1 MLLKGY
7 VTLRQQW
14 QWETQAITYYIG
26 EKWELASCSPSKH
39 KLVEP
44 LTIICTAQK
53 IWKKDVQLTEQRCR
67 QATDV
72 DNTMT
77 HHLLDS
83 YKHLK

>member
-7 VTLRQQW
+7 VTLRKQW

-53 IWKKDVQLTEQRCR
+53 IWKKKMKRKEK
-67 QATDV
+67 DV
-72 DNTMT
+72 DNTMM
-77 HHLLDS
+77 HHFLDS
-83 YKHLK
+83 YKQLK

>member
-53 IWKKDVQLTEQRCR
+53 IWKKKMKRKEK
-67 QATDV
+67 DV
-72 DNTMT
+72 DNTIT